1 MSKTAIE
8 YAAEYVAGMMG
19 RLALPHA
26 PWRYKCKAGE
36 SLPDLYFVSD
46 YNEVPSG
53 TAEENGM
60 RPVTVILR
68 GYTRQDM
75 LSLIVAAGKIEKSCA
90 KTIILPDGTGIAV
103 FYDSAMPVP
112 TGDGQLKSI
121 KINLNIQVWRVN

>member
-8 YAAEYVAGMMG
+8 YAAEYVDGMMG
-19 RLALPHA
+19 GLALSHA
-26 PWRYKCKAGE
+26 PWRY
-36 SLPDLYFVSD
+36 SQTPLPDLYFISD
-46 YNEVPSG
+46 YSEVPSA

-75 LSLIVAAGKIEKSCA
+75 LSLFVAAGKIEKSCA
-90 KTIILPDGTGIAV
+90 KTEILPDGTGIAV
-103 FYDSAMPVP
+103 FYDTAMPVP

-121 KINLNIQVWRVN
+121 KINLNIQVWRVR

>member
-8 YAAEYVAGMMG
+8 YAAEYVSGMMG
-19 RLALPHA
+19 RLALPYA
-26 PWRYKCKAGE
+26 PWRYKSDGDDP
-36 SLPDLYFVSD
+36 LPDLYFVGD
-46 YNEVPSG
+46 FNEVPSA

-75 LSLIVAAGKIEKSCA
+75 LSMLVAAGKIEKSCA
-90 KTIILPDGTGIAV
+90 KTEILPDGTGIAV

>member
-19 RLALPHA
+19 KLALPHA
-26 PWRYKCKAGE
+26 PWRYSKTPV
-36 SLPDLYFVSD
+36 PDLYFISD
-46 YNEVPSG
+46 YNEVPSA

-75 LSLIVAAGKIEKSCA
+75 LSLFVAAGKIEKSCA
-90 KTIILPDGTGIAV
+90 KTEILPDGTGIAV

-112 TGDGQLKSI
+112 TGDAQLKSI